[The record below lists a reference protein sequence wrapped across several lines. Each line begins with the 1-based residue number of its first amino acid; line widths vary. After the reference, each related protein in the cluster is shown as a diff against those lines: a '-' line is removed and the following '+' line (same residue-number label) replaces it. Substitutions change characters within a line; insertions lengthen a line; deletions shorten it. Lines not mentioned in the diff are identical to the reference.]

1 MTALTFEAVSK
12 SYGDTAVI
20 HSFDATVE
28 DGEFLVLLGPSG
40 CGKSTLLRMI
50 AGLTDISSGNLK
62 FDDEVANGWD
72 VARRKI
78 AFVFQSYALYPHMT
92 VRANISFP
100 LIMESFKPWYNIPI
114 VNSIARRRLQ
124 NSQEIKEKTERIAK
138 AFELEQLLDRR
149 PASLSGGQ
157 RQRVALARALI
168 RNPSIYLL
176 DEPLSN
182 LDAKLRSQMR
192 AQISSLHREVAK
204 TFVYVT
210 HDQVEAMTMAT
221 RIAVMDK
228 GIVQQFGTP
237 DDIYERPANTF
248 VARFVGSPP
257 MNLLPVTHE
266 GDSRLRFGRGVSWR
280 HDGAVPAVADPIL
293 GVRPEKLTVSA
304 EGAGF
309 IPVEIMAI
317 ERLGSEAQVG
327 CRVVDGDGPD
337 AVLVSSES
345 ELIWAKVPSDTDITI
360 GQRRS
365 LSYLPRNVVWFDG
378 TTTERISG

>member
-1 MTALTFEAVSK
+1 
-12 SYGDTAVI
+12 
-20 HSFDATVE
+20 
-28 DGEFLVLLGPSG
+28 
-40 CGKSTLLRMI
+40 MI
-50 AGLTDISSGNLK
+50 AGLTEITSGQLK
-62 FDDEVANGWD
+62 FDGEVANGWD
-72 VARRKI
+72 VSQRKI

-100 LIMESFKPWYNIPI
+100 LVMEAFKSVYNIPI

-124 NSQEIKEKTERIAK
+124 NSTEIKEKTERIAK
-138 AFELEQLLDRR
+138 AFELEQLLERR

-192 AQISSLHREVAK
+192 AQISSLHREVGK

-228 GIVQQFGTP
+228 GVVQQFGTP

-257 MNLLPVTHE
+257 MNLLPVVSDDGKT
-266 GDSRLRFGRGVSWR
+266 LRFGSGVTWR
-280 HDGAVPAVADPIL
+280 HEGYVPAVHDLVL
-293 GVRPEKLTVSA
+293 GVRPEKLTVHE
-304 EGAGF
+304 EGIGH

-317 ERLGSEAQVG
+317 ERLGSEAQIG
-327 CRVVDGDGPD
+327 CRVVDGDDPD

-345 ELIWAKVPSDTDITI
+345 ELIWAKVASDAAVEI

-365 LSYLPRNVVWFDG
+365 LGYAPKDVVWFDG
-378 TTTERISG
+378 ATTSRITE